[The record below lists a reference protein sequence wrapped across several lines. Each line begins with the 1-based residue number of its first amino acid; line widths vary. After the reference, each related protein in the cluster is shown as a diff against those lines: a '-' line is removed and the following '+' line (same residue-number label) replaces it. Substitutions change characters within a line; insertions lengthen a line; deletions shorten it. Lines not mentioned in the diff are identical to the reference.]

1 MIGYSHSYCN
11 LKVKENRDKISVFA
25 HNLFRF
31 DLLFFLKGVRTG
43 SWRTRD
49 ISMGGENP
57 TTINFANIG
66 NQFVF
71 INTIKYFQQ
80 SLAFLAKTMTEKEK
94 EAVKIEC
101 KKFILNDQKLAKN
114 FNECTE
120 KTKNGSRQTYLLEKL

>member
-1 MIGYSHSYCN
+1 MIGYSHSYFN

-80 SLAFLAKTMTEKEK
+80 RLAF
-94 EAVKIEC
+94 
-101 KKFILNDQKLAKN
+101 
-114 FNECTE
+114 
-120 KTKNGSRQTYLLEKL
+120 